1 MDPASAIGVASAVI
15 SFVDFGIKIIRGA
28 IQIYGDANRDND
40 WQTPEDVAK
49 KMTNL
54 ARNLR
59 QPSGFGATPDEGE
72 IAELAK
78 TCMTLAERLA
88 ALFKSLQPKDARS
101 KRQCLWAAAK
111 AKLKQADVEDL
122 EKKLGTC
129 RDQLQLHLIQSGFL
143 NGKNMKDTL
152 EAMILQ
158 QKADSAKLSSLF
170 TSIESLKE
178 AVTLATKPDEVPV
191 LEAQALAHLREA
203 VSVQSGL
210 LDDAATSTILKSIA
224 FYRMNARYESIHD
237 AHQDTFRWILEDD
250 DQRQLQPSLMSSKQR
265 LNDWLCNGTG
275 IFHISGK
282 LGSGKSTLMKL
293 LVDHPHTQQSLQT
306 WAGSSKIL
314 TPSFFFWRPGT
325 KEQKSIPGLYCSL
338 LHSSLKA
345 MPDLIP
351 HVLPGRWQTA
361 RSSPWHINQSF
372 EISDKEIRSA
382 FALLVDTDIQQ
393 WKYSCCFFIDGLD
406 EYEESPREDH
416 RDLVDLI
423 TKWAKSSRN
432 VKLCV
437 SSREYNIY
445 MDAFLDSHRIKI
457 HTLTQF
463 DIEAYATER
472 LSQISWWP
480 GFDKLIHNISQ
491 KAKGIF
497 LWVTLVIR
505 EMRYQLDN
513 HAAPEDLETQLD
525 CLPRELEDLYSFI
538 LNNLLRTD
546 ERRRAFQT
554 FRIMNL
560 LRQHNQSLL
569 LWEHT
574 FSRTSKSSSTGLM
587 RTTSSSWEAHTTSH
601 EKKVTTTQQQ

>member
-78 TCMTLAERLA
+78 TCITLAERLA

-250 DQRQLQPSLMSSKQR
+250 DQRQLQPSLM
-265 LNDWLCNGTG
+265 
-275 IFHISGK
+275 II
-282 LGSGKSTLMKL
+282 
-293 LVDHPHTQQSLQT
+293 
-306 WAGSSKIL
+306 
-314 TPSFFFWRPGT
+314 
-325 KEQKSIPGLYCSL
+325 
-338 LHSSLKA
+338 
-345 MPDLIP
+345 
-351 HVLPGRWQTA
+351 
-361 RSSPWHINQSF
+361 
-372 EISDKEIRSA
+372 
-382 FALLVDTDIQQ
+382 
-393 WKYSCCFFIDGLD
+393 
-406 EYEESPREDH
+406 
-416 RDLVDLI
+416 
-423 TKWAKSSRN
+423 
-432 VKLCV
+432 
-437 SSREYNIY
+437 
-445 MDAFLDSHRIKI
+445 
-457 HTLTQF
+457 
-463 DIEAYATER
+463 
-472 LSQISWWP
+472 
-480 GFDKLIHNISQ
+480 
-491 KAKGIF
+491 
-497 LWVTLVIR
+497 
-505 EMRYQLDN
+505 
-513 HAAPEDLETQLD
+513 
-525 CLPRELEDLYSFI
+525 
-538 LNNLLRTD
+538 
-546 ERRRAFQT
+546 
-554 FRIMNL
+554 
-560 LRQHNQSLL
+560 
-569 LWEHT
+569 
-574 FSRTSKSSSTGLM
+574 
-587 RTTSSSWEAHTTSH
+587 
-601 EKKVTTTQQQ
+601 